1 MVNNSALTALTEGQ
15 KKSKCV
21 DQTIFR
27 ICAKIAVVWRAS
39 RTEIPSHTVLRPQP
53 YTQAKV
59 ENTRVGRKWF

>member
-27 ICAKIAVVWRAS
+27 IYTKIAVLWWVS
-39 RTEIPSHTVLRPQP
+39 RTEIPSHTLTAAVYTKSDLR
-53 YTQAKV
+53 
-59 ENTRVGRKWF
+59 